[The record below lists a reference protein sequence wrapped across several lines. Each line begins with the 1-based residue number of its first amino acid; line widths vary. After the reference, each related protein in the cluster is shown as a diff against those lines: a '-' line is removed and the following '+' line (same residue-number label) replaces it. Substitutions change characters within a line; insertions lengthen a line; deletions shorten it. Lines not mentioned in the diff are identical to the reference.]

1 MPLSRSARAAAIS
14 IAVLSLGLGACGGDD
29 DTTEAST
36 EETAPTETEPQTE
49 TETEPETDTET
60 DTETET
66 ETEDAAGSSGDTPE
80 WAVAQEQPDGE
91 LLTTLQGEGFEVEV
105 HQVGT
110 ATSPDDGSFVDPESN
125 EPILK
130 AGDPIVFVNF
140 VITNT
145 SDETIPLAFNLVS
158 VDGTYV
164 DWPWLQGMDGTTDR
178 ALYEEMGVVSSALA
192 PGASEPP
199 FLWEPGQTF
208 SYGTNFEHQPGSPI
222 VFKAR
227 LTPADDAGDLDH
239 DKAQEVEA
247 EATIS

>member
-1 MPLSRSARAAAIS
+1 MPLSRSARAAAITV
-14 IAVLSLGLGACGGDD
+14 AVLSLGLGACGDND
-29 DTTEAST
+29 DTTEASS
-36 EETAPTETEPQTE
+36 EETTPTETE
-49 TETEPETDTET
+49 TDT

-66 ETEDAAGSSGDTPE
+66 ESEDAAASGDTPE

-105 HQVGT
+105 YQVGT
-110 ATSPDDGSFVDPESN
+110 STSPDDGSFVDPENN

-145 SDETIPLAFNLVS
+145 SDETIPLAYNLVS
-158 VDGTYV
+158 VDATYV

-178 ALYEEMGVVSSALA
+178 ALYEEMGIVSFALV
-192 PGASEPP
+192 PGAPEPP

-227 LTPADDAGDLDH
+227 LTPADDEGDLDH